1 MTQTDP
7 RSWVLREGVV
17 RRAESVI
24 GWREHPGNQGTLLD
38 EDLDGK
44 PWCARLVR
52 RVFELCG
59 HPIYHSNMREREL
72 LLWVQF
78 MEDTFKRHH
87 HWRAVDSDYIPRKGD
102 VVFWRGRDASDPG
115 KGRHVS
121 ILVSVNHEDKSLEVI
136 SGNWRDSV
144 ARHRVFWS
152 PAVLT
157 GFGWVL

>member
-1 MTQTDP
+1 MCDGNT
-7 RSWVLREGVV
+7 WILREGLV

-24 GWREHPGNQGTLLD
+24 GWRELPGNMGTLLD

-44 PWCARLVR
+44 PWCARLIR
-52 RVFELCG
+52 RLFELCG
-59 HPIYHSNMREREL
+59 HPIYAATRRDRDL
-72 LLWVQF
+72 LLWVEW
-78 MEDTFKRHH
+78 MEQTFRKHH
-87 HWRAVDSDYIPRKGD
+87 HWRDVASDYQPRKGD

-121 ILVSVNHEDKSLEVI
+121 LLVSVSHEDKTLEVI
-136 SGNWRDSV
+136 SGNWRNAV